1 MRRPP
6 GVSADN
12 RSMIPATRWLRD
24 PDFRRGAREMLAMAP
39 GIGAW
44 GLVTGVAMVKGGLS
58 VPLAVFMSLVVYAG
72 SAQLA
77 ALPLLAAGAPMW
89 VIWAAAFCV
98 NLRFVIYSAQ
108 WRAYFEH
115 LPRRQRMALGF
126 LAADL
131 NLIAFQRAYPIGEH
145 GPRREPGQIPYFLG
159 GVAVLWCVWQLP
171 SMLGI
176 ALANV
181 IPTAWGLGFA
191 GTLAMVGLTCGL
203 LSDRSTWV
211 AAVVAG
217 SAAVAAFS
225 LPLKLNIIV
234 AIAAAVAAGL
244 LMDQTERASRRLR
257 GNA

>member
-1 MRRPP
+1 
-6 GVSADN
+6 
-12 RSMIPATRWLRD
+12 
-24 PDFRRGAREMLAMAP
+24 MLAMAP

-44 GLVTGVAMVKGGLS
+44 GMVTGVAMVKGGLS
-58 VPLAVFMSLVVYAG
+58 VPLAVLMSFAVYAG

-108 WRAYFEH
+108 WRPYFGH
-115 LPRRQRMALGF
+115 LPLRQRMLCGY

-131 NLIAFQRAYPIGEH
+131 NLIAFQRAYPSGLQ
-145 GPRREPGQIPYFLG
+145 GPRREPGQIPYYLG
-159 GVAVLWCVWQLP
+159 GVAVLWSVWQGP

-176 ALANV
+176 ALANFV
-181 IPTAWGLGFA
+181 PTAWGLGFA
-191 GTLAMVGLTCGL
+191 GTLAMVGLTYGL

-217 SAAVAAFS
+217 TAAVAAFS

-234 AIAAAVAAGL
+234 AIASAVAAGL
-244 LMDQTERASRRLR
+244 LMDQADKASRRLR
-257 GNA
+257 GNTK

>member
-1 MRRPP
+1 
-6 GVSADN
+6 
-12 RSMIPATRWLRD
+12 
-24 PDFRRGAREMLAMAP
+24 MLAMAP

-44 GLVTGVAMVKGGLS
+44 GMVTGVAMVKGGLS
-58 VPLAVFMSLVVYAG
+58 VPLAVLMSFAVYAG

-108 WRAYFEH
+108 WRPYFGH
-115 LPRRQRMALGF
+115 LPLRQRMVCGY

-131 NLIAFQRAYPIGEH
+131 NLIAFQRAYPSGLQ
-145 GPRREPGQIPYFLG
+145 GPRREPGQIPYYLG
-159 GVAVLWCVWQLP
+159 GVAVLWSVWQGP

-176 ALANV
+176 ALANFV
-181 IPTAWGLGFA
+181 PTAWGLGFA
-191 GTLAMVGLTCGL
+191 GTLAMVGLTYGL

-217 SAAVAAFS
+217 TAAVAAFS

-234 AIAAAVAAGL
+234 AIASAVAAGL
-244 LMDQTERASRRLR
+244 LMDQADKASRRLR
-257 GNA
+257 GNTK

>member
-1 MRRPP
+1 M
-6 GVSADN
+6 N
-12 RSMIPATRWLRD
+12 PAARLLGD
-24 PDFRRGAREMLAMAP
+24 PDFRRGARDMLAMAP

-44 GLVTGVAMVKGGLS
+44 GMVTGVAMVKGGLS
-58 VPLAVFMSLVVYAG
+58 VPLAVLMSFAVYAG

-108 WRAYFEH
+108 WRPYFGH
-115 LPRRQRMALGF
+115 LPLRQRMAFGY

-131 NLIAFQRAYPIGEH
+131 NLIAFQRAYPSGLQ
-145 GPRREPGQIPYFLG
+145 GPRREPGQIPYYLG
-159 GVAVLWCVWQLP
+159 GVAVLWSVWQGP

-176 ALANV
+176 ALANFV
-181 IPTAWGLGFA
+181 PTAWGLGFA
-191 GTLAMVGLTCGL
+191 GTLAMVGLTYGL

-217 SAAVAAFS
+217 TAAVAAFS

-234 AIAAAVAAGL
+234 AIASAVAAGL
-244 LMDQTERASRRLR
+244 LMDQADKASRRLR
-257 GNA
+257 GNTR

>member
-1 MRRPP
+1 ML
-6 GVSADN
+6 G
-12 RSMIPATRWLRD
+12 D
-24 PDFRRGAREMLAMAP
+24 PDFRRGARDMLAMAP

-44 GLVTGVAMVKGGLS
+44 GMVTGVAMVKGGLS
-58 VPLAVFMSLVVYAG
+58 VPLAVLMSFAVYAG

-108 WRAYFEH
+108 WRPFFGH
-115 LPRRQRMALGF
+115 LPLRQRMVCGY

-131 NLIAFQRAYPIGEH
+131 NLIAFQRAYPSGPQ
-145 GPRREPGQIPYFLG
+145 GPRREPGQIPYYLG
-159 GVAVLWCVWQLP
+159 GVAVLWSVWQGP

-176 ALANV
+176 ALANLV
-181 IPTAWGLGFA
+181 PTAWGLGFA
-191 GTLAMVGLTCGL
+191 GTLAMVGLTYGL

-217 SAAVAAFS
+217 TAAVAAFS

-234 AIAAAVAAGL
+234 AIASAVAAGL
-244 LMDQTERASRRLR
+244 LMDQADKASRRLR
-257 GNA
+257 GNTR